1 MAGRYLLIEFDNEAE
16 ASSLRAQIDTAS
28 SKGRPFRVVGIYA
41 RPGTT
46 CICIISSGQRA
57 KSMVKRGSKFGWW
70 LCQSCGK
77 PRLGNHDLKNLL
89 IPSDIISPAL
99 FAGVDTLSVS
109 KNTHDYIRHPE
120 SISVITMP
128 GQVASN
134 KEG

>member
-57 KSMVKRGSKFGWW
+57 KAMVKRGSKFGWW
-70 LCQSCGK
+70 LCQTCGK
-77 PRLGNHDLKNLL
+77 PRLGNHELKNLL
-89 IPSDIISPAL
+89 TPPDIISPAL
-99 FAGVDTLSVS
+99 FAGVDTLGVS
-109 KNTHDYIRHPE
+109 KDTKDYLRHPA
-120 SISVITMP
+120 SISVITLP
-128 GQVASN
+128 GGVAIS
-134 KEG
+134 KAG